1 MPLPWNKSI
10 ELYIGAQ
17 AVCGTLR
24 SGWYRHEVLAR
35 ASHAVEQSSMAP
47 DDTAMLGAIDAVLS
61 DLRASAPRGAVD
73 LNVFMSDKHAHFDVV
88 AGDYRDA
95 SERQL
100 QSIASACVGELL
112 GDLAA
117 EQLIRWQLQPD
128 QQHLFICSTA
138 QQYIGLIEEAALRQG
153 LCLASLQPEFCAQW
167 NRHAVAA
174 HSGTFVFATANGAH
188 LTVACVEG
196 DAITAISDGLVHQDG
211 PWQQGT
217 LREPNQLDSRVNR
230 LVASIGVD
238 LSTVSTFIIVHRE
251 LPVHRLHS
259 RWTVVDAQPQEPL

>member
-17 AVCGTLR
+17 DVCATLR
-24 SGWYRHEVLAR
+24 RGWYRHEVLAR
-35 ASHAVEQSSMAP
+35 ASHAVEQSIMAP
-47 DDTAMLGAIDAVLS
+47 DDPLPLGAIDAVLS

-73 LNVFMSDKHAHFDVV
+73 LHVIMTDKHIYFDVV
-88 AGDYRDA
+88 SGDYRDS

-117 EQLIRWQLQPD
+117 GQLIRWQLQPD
-128 QQHLFICSTA
+128 QQHLFICATA
-138 QQYIGLIEEAALRQG
+138 QQYIESIEQAAVRQG
-153 LCLASLQPEFCAQW
+153 LCLASLQPEFCAHW

-174 HSGTFVFATANGAH
+174 HPGTFVFATANCAQV
-188 LTVACVEG
+188 TVACVEG
-196 DAITAISDGLVHQDG
+196 DAITAISDGLIPQDE
-211 PWQQGT
+211 PWPQGT
-217 LREPNQLDSRVNR
+217 LRAATQLDSRVNR

-238 LSTVSTFIIVHRE
+238 LSTVSTFILVVRE
-251 LPVHRLHS
+251 LPLHRLHS
-259 RWTVVDAQPQEPL
+259 RWTVVDALAQEPL